1 MKKARRM
8 ETPKLPHVPAVNS
21 LDACIDCSNNR
32 ENGSSVSM
40 RRIPRNLLTARR
52 ER

>member
-21 LDACIDCSNNR
+21 QDAGRVCIDFSNNR
-32 ENGSSVSM
+32 ENGSSV
-40 RRIPRNLLTARR
+40 
-52 ER
+52 